1 MEPDNIQQD
10 IPKDLKINLNMNFDS
25 IKGYLTSTRHIKP
38 KLSAW
43 LSRYIIKYFFNFLAL
58 WVNWQFCWV
67 FLYSSVCVW
76 LEAFLCVVWN
86 LYEIHFQASTQRA
99 VEQHRCDISFPLSF
113 PLCLFSSPIL
123 SYLSCLLS
131 LTSSHPHH
139 PLPTFFPLS
148 VEAPLGEF
156 SSRRM
161 LTNEKKLLT
170 LWGVTLFGDTK
181 TA

>member
-67 FLYSSVCVW
+67 FLYSSVCV
-76 LEAFLCVVWN
+76 AGSISLCCMKSLWN
-86 LYEIHFQASTQRA
+86 SLSSVDTESSWTTQMWHLLPSLFPS
-99 VEQHRCDISFPLSF
+99 VSLFFSHLVISFMPS
-113 PLCLFSSPIL
+113 
-123 SYLSCLLS
+123 LS